1 MKAASI
7 ILIGTGLFTSAPV
20 FANEITVPEVSEL
33 VATQDADER
42 IGASLRSL
50 VQRPKTTY
58 SVQPF
63 EADNDGLLDRQRLS
77 EARLTSTYQHNEA
90 QWQDRDS
97 VGLLL
102 QRGRTNIGVWGD
114 VREVNVITND
124 DQRLLPGQLRARV
137 VPDAVAVSDAPV
149 VATKDA
155 PAADRKV
162 VAPTAISAV
171 STTGD
176 VAGVRGSNFSA
187 ASINTVSTGNAQA
200 RATAGSDLSYK
211 EYIGG
216 LFMSQSF

>member
-7 ILIGTGLFTSAPV
+7 ILIGAGLWVSAP
-20 FANEITVPEVSEL
+20 ALASEDTVPEVSAL

-50 VQRPKTTY
+50 VLNPKSTY
-58 SVQPF
+58 SAQPF
-63 EADNDGLLDRQRLS
+63 EADNDGLVDRQRLS
-77 EARLTSTYQHNEA
+77 EVRLTSTYRHNEA

-137 VPDAVAVSDAPV
+137 VPDAVAVSDAPSV
-149 VATKDA
+149 LATDA
-155 PAADRKV
+155 AVADRKV
-162 VAPTAISAV
+162 EAPIAISAA
-171 STTGD
+171 STTGNI
-176 VAGVRGSNFSA
+176 AGVRGTNIGA
-187 ASINTVSTGNAQA
+187 ASISTVSAGNAQA

-211 EYIGG
+211 EYVGG

>member
-1 MKAASI
+1 MKSMSI
-7 ILIGTGLFTSAPV
+7 ILVSAGLMVASPALSSE
-20 FANEITVPEVSEL
+20 NKVPEVNAL
-33 VATQDADER
+33 TATQDAEDR
-42 IGASLRSL
+42 IGATLRSL
-50 VQRPKTTY
+50 VLRPADLLYTQTY
-58 SVQPF
+58 HTERDDQM
-63 EADNDGLLDRQRLS
+63 DRQRVS
-77 EARLTSTYQHNEA
+77 EVRLTSTYQHNES

-137 VPDAVAVSDAPV
+137 VPDAVAVSDAPSI
-149 VATKDA
+149 ASTDA
-155 PAADRKV
+155 PAGDRKV
-162 VAPTAISAV
+162 VAPTAISV
-171 STTGD
+171 TSTAGD
-176 VAGVRGSNFSA
+176 VAGVRGTSIGA
-187 ASINTVSTGNAQA
+187 ASISTVSAGNAQA

>member
-1 MKAASI
+1 MKAVST
-7 ILIGTGLFTSAPV
+7 ILIGAGLLASAP
-20 FANEITVPEVSEL
+20 ALASEDTVPEVSAL

-50 VQRPKTTY
+50 VLRPKATF
-58 SVQPF
+58 SEQPLK
-63 EADNDGLLDRQRLS
+63 ADNDGLVDRQRLS
-77 EARLTSTYQHNEA
+77 EARLTSTYRHNEA

-137 VPDAVAVSDAPV
+137 VPDAVAVSDAPSI
-149 VATKDA
+149 VATDA
-155 PAADRKV
+155 AVADRKV
-162 VAPTAISAV
+162 EAPVAISTV
-171 STTGD
+171 SANGNI
-176 VAGVRGSNFSA
+176 AGVRGTNISATAISTVSA
-187 ASINTVSTGNAQA
+187 ANAQA